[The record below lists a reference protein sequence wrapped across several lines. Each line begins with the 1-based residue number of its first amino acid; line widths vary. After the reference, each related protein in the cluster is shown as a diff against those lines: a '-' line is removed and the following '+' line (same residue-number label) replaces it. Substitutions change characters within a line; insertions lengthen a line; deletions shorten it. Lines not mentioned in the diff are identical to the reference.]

1 MINDV
6 IMYCLFLDV
15 VSAMTW
21 MNGAPLPLYHPRSGK
36 RQHLPYHPVARFR
49 GADSRPYFSYDYNT
63 YNDFTPTFTRADVE
77 EKQQMNA
84 GELLALLFARLK
96 ENELSRMKGT
106 LRFGILKR

>member
-1 MINDV
+1 MLAV
-6 IMYCLFLDV
+6 ILTAILIIQTV
-15 VSAMTW
+15 AGMTW
-21 MNGAPLPLYHPRSGK
+21 MDGAPLPLYHPRSGK